1 MSWIERVKEEIE
13 SNEKFLEKFTID
25 EILEMV
31 KDYAIRALPF
41 VNEPDETIIA
51 EAGSYKVEYTN
62 GKFHKLKLWLPLSKG
77 DYNVE
82 INTLELNISTSCRS
96 PETVCKT
103 PVIML
108 YKFNK

>member
-1 MSWIERVKEEIE
+1 MNWIERTKEEIQ
-13 SNEKFLEKFTID
+13 SNQEFLKKFTID

-31 KDYAIRALPF
+31 KEYALHALYF
-41 VNEPDETIIA
+41 VGDKDEIIIK
-51 EAGSYKVEYTN
+51 EAGSYKVEYTD

-82 INTLELNISTSCRS
+82 INLTELSISTSCRS
-96 PETVCKT
+96 PEIVCKT

-108 YKFNK
+108 YKFSK